1 MKIFDKLTRNEIEPK
16 SRSRKSGTDRVI
28 ECFLKGRGA
37 AITNIIFGTVSRGY
51 VDGKLL
57 PSGITFDNCVFNY
70 VSFGDISECTFKN
83 CHFNKCNIHSM
94 RDVTMENCSGC
105 DSEVSCSYGVSMLSG
120 TCSFSNCYGIR
131 FYGSIDPDAVIK
143 SVNFPDFDKLVARL
157 EQERIEIEEAKRKN
171 KELRKFVKYGYKVVN
186 APVLVKLSFPDEAEI
201 VNLDKDKSRASKAFV
216 ESVHVINDFGAEGVS
231 NYAYSP
237 SCNYVVGQ
245 EVYPDS
251 FNSNPN
257 VDCGHGI
264 HFCKDIEKLSE
275 YGSVNNNQIKSIKKM
290 LNL

>member
-1 MKIFDKLTRNEIEPK
+1 MKIFDKLTRNEIEPQ

-37 AITNIIFGTVSRGY
+37 VITNVIFGTVSRGY
-51 VDGKLL
+51 VDGSLL
-57 PSGITFDNCVFNY
+57 PAGITFDNCVFNY
-70 VSFGDISECTFKN
+70 VSFGDLSECTFKN

-94 RDVTMENCSGC
+94 RDITMENCSGC
-105 DSEVSCSYGVSMLSG
+105 DSEVNCSYGTPMLSG

-131 FYGSIDPDAVIK
+131 FYGYIDTGTIIK
-143 SVNFPDFDKLVARL
+143 LVNFPELDKLVARL
-157 EQERIEIEEAKRKN
+157 EQEKIEAEEAKRKN
-171 KELRKFVKYGYKVVN
+171 EELRKSVKYGYKVVK
-186 APVLVKLSFPDEAEI
+186 ASVLVKLSFPDDAEV

-237 SCNYVVGQ
+237 HCEYIVGQ
-245 EVYPDS
+245 EVYPDRFDAS
-251 FNSNPN
+251 PA

-264 HFCKDIEKLSE
+264 HFCKDIEKLTE
-275 YGSVNNNQIKSIKKM
+275 YGNLNGNQIESIKKM